1 MSDDFTT
8 AIAALENSDPHSE
21 RFSET
26 FVTFLP
32 VSGAAV
38 STLGEVLGS
47 ETLSATDEHAA
58 RLDEVQFDLGEGPCW
73 DALRGGGPIAEPSL
87 RVNGPGRWPAFA
99 AAIREEPVSSV
110 FAFPLIVGPLKLG
123 AVDLYSR
130 TPLTL
135 GAVETQ
141 RASALAG
148 VVGRRVLREALSAS
162 NAPTDID
169 ANPRTR
175 RLIHQATGIVLA
187 QLDLR
192 PDDALLIIQGHA
204 FATNRSM
211 MDVATEI
218 VEGGLAFRSR
228 SGRIEVLP

>member
-1 MSDDFTT
+1 MNGDFTA

-21 RFSET
+21 RFSGT

-32 VSGAAV
+32 ISGAAV

-47 ETLSATDEHAA
+47 ETISATDAHAA

-73 DALRGGGPIAEPSL
+73 DALDAAGPIAEPSL
-87 RVNGPGRWPAFA
+87 RVTGAERWPAFA
-99 AAIREEPVSSV
+99 AAIRDEPVSSI
-110 FAFPLIVGPLKLG
+110 FAFPLIVGPLRLG

-130 TPLTL
+130 TPVTL
-135 GAVETQ
+135 DSAETQ
-141 RASALAG
+141 RASTLAA
-148 VVGRRVLREALSAS
+148 VVARRVLRDALSAS
-162 NAPTDID
+162 DSPTDAD

-211 MDVATEI
+211 MEVATEI
-218 VEGGLAFRSR
+218 VEGRLAFRSR